1 MVPAI
6 VQNEAQPRLGCDVAT
21 TRKHAFTTCCLLVPP
36 TYDPQ
41 HAVCPRTYPR
51 RLREEIAFSKSAA
64 RARARTYTHISRTQ
78 RHDVRSRP

>member
-21 TRKHAFTTCCLLVPP
+21 TRKHAFTTCCLFAPP

-41 HAVCPRTYPR
+41 HAVCTYPR